1 MFHIGLFINLEH
13 EFEDFYILFFIFLFV
28 EKLKVLS
35 ALNAI
40 FPKKKKKKKIVIF
53 SIFDTF

>member
-40 FPKKKKKKKIVIF
+40 FPKKKKKKKNRNIF
-53 SIFDTF
+53 NF

>member
-40 FPKKKKKKKIVIF
+40 FHKKKKIVIF

>member
-13 EFEDFYILFFIFLFV
+13 EFEGFFFL
-28 EKLKVLS
+28 EKLKLLS

-40 FPKKKKKKKIVIF
+40 FPKKKIVIF